1 MKKKSQPSDLEKL
14 EAPVQLTP
22 AQLETVAAGVA
33 RQIAQVNGGIG
44 STATNGFYPKEPVTD
59 AFLRFVNWP
68 IEETG
73 WRSARG
79 ASDVVSEASIPNQR

>member
-33 RQIAQVNGGIG
+33 RQIAVKGLEDPTVLTGAIG
-44 STATNGFYPKEPVTD
+44 PRVPVIKQQ
-59 AFLRFVNWP
+59 FVK
-68 IEETG
+68 
-73 WRSARG
+73 
-79 ASDVVSEASIPNQR
+79 

>member
-33 RQIAQVNGGIG
+33 RQVKVKGSEDPTTTSGAQVP
-44 STATNGFYPKEPVTD
+44 TAALLKQ
-59 AFLRFVNWP
+59 LKL
-68 IEETG
+68 
-73 WRSARG
+73 S
-79 ASDVVSEASIPNQR
+79 

>member
-33 RQIAQVNGGIG
+33 KQVKAQG
-44 STATNGFYPKEPVTD
+44 SEDPTRFGAHMPTAELLKQ
-59 AFLRFVNWP
+59 LK
-68 IEETG
+68 I
-73 WRSARG
+73 S
-79 ASDVVSEASIPNQR
+79 

>member
-33 RQIAQVNGGIG
+33 RQVTKGKGGIDPTTTSG
-44 STATNGFYPKEPVTD
+44 AQM
-59 AFLRFVNWP
+59 P
-68 IEETG
+68 IADLLKQLKL
-73 WRSARG
+73 S
-79 ASDVVSEASIPNQR
+79 

>member
-33 RQIAQVNGGIG
+33 KQIAQVQGGIG
-44 STATNGFYPKEPVTD
+44 STATNGFYPKEPV
-59 AFLRFVNWP
+59 V
-68 IEETG
+68 
-73 WRSARG
+73 
-79 ASDVVSEASIPNQR
+79 EALLKGVLN

>member
-33 RQIAQVNGGIG
+33 RQVKVKGSEDPTTTSGAQV
-44 STATNGFYPKEPVTD
+44 
-59 AFLRFVNWP
+59 P
-68 IEETG
+68 IAALLKQLKL
-73 WRSARG
+73 S
-79 ASDVVSEASIPNQR
+79 

>member
-33 RQIAQVNGGIG
+33 
-44 STATNGFYPKEPVTD
+44 
-59 AFLRFVNWP
+59 
-68 IEETG
+68 TG
-73 WRSARG
+73 T
-79 ASDVVSEASIPNQR
+79 

>member
-33 RQIAQVNGGIG
+33 RQVSVKGSEDPTTTSGAQVP
-44 STATNGFYPKEPVTD
+44 TAALLKQ
-59 AFLRFVNWP
+59 LKL
-68 IEETG
+68 
-73 WRSARG
+73 S
-79 ASDVVSEASIPNQR
+79 

>member
-33 RQIAQVNGGIG
+33 KQVAQVKGGIG
-44 STATNGFYPKEPVTD
+44 SLVLTGEHPVPPVIK
-59 AFLRFVNWP
+59 F
-68 IEETG
+68 
-73 WRSARG
+73 
-79 ASDVVSEASIPNQR
+79 